1 MLYIG
6 ELAAI
11 ITSITYAINSALF
24 TVAGRRVG
32 SLVVNR
38 VRLLAACFFLALGH
52 WIFIGL
58 PWPVQAGWERWFWL
72 GSSGII
78 GLVVGDAFLF
88 QAFIWIGPRIAML
101 LMSLAPIIAAV
112 TAWVFL
118 KERLTA
124 YQILGILLTLLGVVW
139 VILDKNQ
146 RSKAAN
152 KHYLRGIF
160 FGLGGAIGQGVGIVL
175 AKPGLTG
182 SFSALSGNYIRMFTA
197 FLVMA
202 LVTVLQGKIKT
213 TFLEMRANPKALYA
227 IVGGAFSGPFIGVS
241 LSLFALQHTSI
252 GVASTLM
259 ALTPIFL
266 LPVEVRFFNENLGW
280 RAVAGTVIALLG
292 VAVLFLF

>member
-11 ITSITYAINSALF
+11 ITSITYAVNSALF

-32 SLVVNR
+32 SMVVNR
-38 VRLLAACFFLALGH
+38 VRLLAACLFLALGH

-58 PWPVQAGWERWFWL
+58 PWPAQAGWERWFWL
-72 GSSGII
+72 GSSGIV
-78 GLVVGDAFLF
+78 GLVLGDAFLF

-101 LMSLAPIIAAV
+101 LMSLAPIIATV

-124 YQILGILLTLLGVVW
+124 FQILGILLTLLGVVW

-146 RSKAAN
+146 RRKAVDQ
-152 KHYLRGIF
+152 HYLRGIL
-160 FGLGGAIGQGVGIVL
+160 FGLGGALGQGLGIVL

-197 FLVMA
+197 FLVMT
-202 LVTVLQGKIKT
+202 LVTVLQGKVKT
-213 TFLEMRANPKALYA
+213 TYLEMRANPKALSA

-266 LPVEVRFFNENLGW
+266 LPVEVRFFNEDVGW
-280 RAVAGTVIALLG
+280 GAVAGTVIALLG